1 MTPTTPGGPT
11 NAAAPAS
18 PSGPTTATSRWHVSK
33 ESVTGF
39 MPVVVL
45 LALLVGLTV
54 AKPSFASVASAQVLA
69 EQTSILLVLCVGQ
82 TLVIM
87 LGGIDLALAAMAS
100 LASILIGLWLPTN
113 GIFAILGVLTF
124 TTLAGALTGF
134 VHAKAQVP
142 SFIITLGTLGIW
154 SGFALALS
162 AGTTIPVREHYDLIG
177 WMADRTGPI
186 PNSAAVALV
195 FVGLVMAAMRLL
207 PMGRY
212 VEAIGL
218 AEPAAVMSGIR
229 TVRAKTLIFALSG
242 FGSGLAALMLVA
254 RMNSGA
260 PSLADSLQLPTVA
273 AVVVGGTAITGGVG
287 GLNRTIVGALI
298 IMVLRVGM
306 AVIGIDA
313 AYEQIVYGG
322 IVILAVGL
330 TIDRARILI
339 VK

>member
-1 MTPTTPGGPT
+1 VVARGL
-11 NAAAPAS
+11 AAPA
-18 PSGPTTATSRWHVSK
+18 
-33 ESVTGF
+33 
-39 MPVVVL
+39 
-45 LALLVGLTV
+45 
-54 AKPSFASVASAQVLA
+54 
-69 EQTSILLVLCVGQ
+69 
-82 TLVIM
+82 
-87 LGGIDLALAAMAS
+87 
-100 LASILIGLWLPTN
+100 
-113 GIFAILGVLTF
+113 AI
-124 TTLAGALTGF
+124 
-134 VHAKAQVP
+134 
-142 SFIITLGTLGIW
+142 
-154 SGFALALS
+154 
-162 AGTTIPVREHYDLIG
+162 
-177 WMADRTGPI
+177 
-186 PNSAAVALV
+186 
-195 FVGLVMAAMRLL
+195 
-207 PMGRY
+207 
-212 VEAIGL
+212 
-218 AEPAAVMSGIR
+218 MSGIQ

>member
-1 MTPTTPGGPT
+1 MTPKTPGGPM
-11 NAAAPAS
+11 NAAAPDS
-18 PSGPTTATSRWHVSK
+18 PSDPAIATSRWHVSR
-33 ESVTGF
+33 SSLTAF

-45 LALLVGLTV
+45 LTLLGLLSV
-54 AKPSFASVASAQVLA
+54 AKPSFASVGTAQILA
-69 EQTSILLVLCVGQ
+69 EETSILLVLCVGQ

-87 LGGIDLALAAMAS
+87 LGGIDLALAALAS

-113 GIFAILGVLTF
+113 GIFAILGVLAF
-124 TTLAGALTGF
+124 TTLAGALTGL

-142 SFIITLGTLGIW
+142 SFIVSLGTLGIW
-154 SGFALALS
+154 SGLALALS

-177 WMADRTGPI
+177 WIADRTGPI
-186 PNSAAVALV
+186 PNSAAVALI
-195 FVGLVMAAMRLL
+195 FVGLVATAMRML
-207 PMGRY
+207 PIGRY

-218 AEPAAVMSGIR
+218 AEPVAIMSAIR
-229 TVRAKTLIFALSG
+229 TVRVKTLVFALSG
-242 FGSGLAALMLVA
+242 FGSGLAALMLVS

-260 PSLADSLQLPTVA
+260 PSLADSLMLPTVA

-287 GLNRTIVGALI
+287 GLSRTMVGAAI

-313 AYEQIVYGG
+313 AYEQIVYGA
-322 IVILAVGL
+322 IVILAVSL